1 MTTDLH
7 GWFAGKADAV
17 IMTPGRSQRIRIVA
31 VNAGDVVVQRL
42 DAESQR
48 FDRIPLRALRDVVS
62 RVQAGELVATSTV
75 INGKAGPVAAL
86 LNDLPSIV
94 VDGRPQ
100 AARLDRPQATRSEL
114 GRDQLTARQPN
125 AEVDEPLP
133 TGWEGEPR
141 LIAHFGRE
149 RDPKLRRA
157 KFAAVLDA
165 GTALA
170 CEVCGFDFAERY
182 GEHGRGF
189 AECHHIRPIA
199 EGGRETH
206 LDDLAIVCA
215 NCHRMLHL
223 SSVPLD
229 LEQLR
234 QVLR

>member
-17 IMTPGRSQRIRIVA
+17 IMTPGRPQRIRIVA

-42 DAESQR
+42 DADSQR

-62 RVQAGELVATSTV
+62 RVQAGEPVATSTV

-100 AARLDRPQATRSEL
+100 AARLEL

-125 AEVDEPLP
+125 AEADEPLP

-141 LIAHFGRE
+141 LIAHFRRE

-165 GTALA
+165 GAALA

-199 EGGRETH
+199 KGGRETH

-223 SSVPLD
+223 SDVPLG